1 MNVIILAAGQCT
13 RLRPHTEN
21 TPKCLLQVGGMSI
34 LYRQLDMVVQSPHDK
49 ILIVVGYKCEMIERA
64 VASYRGNIRII
75 HNKDFL
81 TTNNGYSLELALNTL
96 GDEPFMLLNG
106 DVCCSPQLIY
116 KLMNYKHR
124 NAGACVR
131 KNVNIPED
139 MKVVINPFGQIID
152 VGKTITNNSYGEF
165 TGCAKFNIE
174 GTKTMRKHLKLIG
187 KNDWFEHALANVI
200 KEIPFY
206 AVDVS
211 EHKFIE
217 IDFLEDLEK
226 ARRMF

>member
-1 MNVIILAAGQCT
+1 
-13 RLRPHTEN
+13 
-21 TPKCLLQVGGMSI
+21 
-34 LYRQLDMVVQSPHDK
+34 
-49 ILIVVGYKCEMIERA
+49 
-64 VASYRGNIRII
+64 
-75 HNKDFL
+75 
-81 TTNNGYSLELALNTL
+81 
-96 GDEPFMLLNG
+96 MLLNG

-139 MKVVINPFGQIID
+139 MKVVINPYGRIID
-152 VGKTITNNSYGEF
+152 VAKTITDNSYGEF

-174 GTKTMRKHLKLIG
+174 GTKIMRKNLKLIG
-187 KNDWFEHALANVI
+187 KNDWFDHALVKTI
-200 KEIPFY
+200 KEIEFF

-217 IDFLEDLEK
+217 IDSYDDLQF